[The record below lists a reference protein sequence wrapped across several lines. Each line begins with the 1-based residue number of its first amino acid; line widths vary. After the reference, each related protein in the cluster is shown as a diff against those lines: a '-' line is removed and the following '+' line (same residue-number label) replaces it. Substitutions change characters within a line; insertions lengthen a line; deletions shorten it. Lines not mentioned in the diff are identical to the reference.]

1 MPVKGGPFGEIRPRR
16 QVRPHDDHNELAQQ
30 KVADEE
36 ANENPGVRYPRAAP
50 NGSSGAVMIDGTVIA
65 ISGDWSVTTDGLQ
78 WILRRRVGT
87 DRRTGKPVWES
98 VSFVRSTKDI
108 LALCMREKGT
118 PPEDAR
124 KLLAGLGERFSPTKL
139 VNAENALP
147 KDGQSYFIMLHA
159 RA

>member
-1 MPVKGGPFGEIRPRR
+1 M
-16 QVRPHDDHNELAQQ
+16 
-30 KVADEE
+30 EE
-36 ANENPGVRYPRAAP
+36 RAE
-50 NGSSGAVMIDGTVIA
+50 GVIA
-65 ISGDWSVTTDGLQ
+65 TSGDWSVTTDGLQ

-108 LALCMREKGT
+108 LARCMREKGT

-124 KLLAGLGERFSPTKL
+124 KLLAGLGESFSPPKV
-139 VNAENALP
+139 VNPSPVAEDALP
-147 KDGQSYFIMLHA
+147 NDGQSYFIMLHA

>member
-1 MPVKGGPFGEIRPRR
+1 MGWK
-16 QVRPHDDHNELAQQ
+16 NL
-30 KVADEE
+30 
-36 ANENPGVRYPRAAP
+36 
-50 NGSSGAVMIDGTVIA
+50 DGTVIA
-65 ISGDWSVTTDGLQ
+65 ISGNRSVTTDGLQ
-78 WILRRRVGT
+78 WILRRRTGT

-124 KLLAGLGERFSPTKL
+124 KLLAGLGERFSPTKV
-139 VNAENALP
+139 VNPSPVAEDALP
-147 KDGQSYFIMLHA
+147 KDGQSDFIMLHA

>member
-1 MPVKGGPFGEIRPRR
+1 MGWK
-16 QVRPHDDHNELAQQ
+16 NL
-30 KVADEE
+30 
-36 ANENPGVRYPRAAP
+36 
-50 NGSSGAVMIDGTVIA
+50 DGTVIA
-65 ISGDWSVTTDGLQ
+65 ISGNWSVTTDGLQ
-78 WILRRRVGT
+78 WILRRRTGT